1 MIKFS
6 HTSPKI
12 LIIRFSSFG
21 DIIKS
26 SVLPRLLKT
35 RFPGSSITFITKS
48 NFKELIE
55 YNTNIDHKIYFDRKN
70 LCLDPLRLLSLRKL
84 ILKEQ
89 YDIII
94 DAHSNLRS
102 RIISSFINPSF
113 HARYSKP
120 RFRRALLFLLNINLL
135 SNVKTLEYEFYKLI
149 KPLDIKYDEN
159 GADLFFNPNFNY
171 TGILKKHTL
180 LENNYICLVPGAA
193 WPGKQLN
200 KAVYTEL
207 ISMINSHKSNLKIVL
222 LGGEKEIKGNN
233 SITGSNIINLTNKLN
248 LLESIFIASK
258 STLTIGSDTGL
269 IHGAEAAGGKIAV
282 FLGPTS
288 RETGALPSKKGS
300 IVFEKKLFCR
310 PCSKNGSAP
319 CLWKFGKR
327 PCLNFSALE
336 IFSVI
341 KNII

>member
-120 RFRRALLFLLNINLL
+120 RFRRALLFLLN
-135 SNVKTLEYEFYKLI
+135 
-149 KPLDIKYDEN
+149 IKYDEN